1 MWCQHHVPLHIS
13 RKQVVDTNSIV
24 VRRDCFCLF
33 FFFLFDM
40 WMTDV
45 KETVGVSF
53 KDYDS
58 LFSLTTSEGLKK

>member
-1 MWCQHHVPLHIS
+1 
-13 RKQVVDTNSIV
+13 
-24 VRRDCFCLF
+24 
-33 FFFLFDM
+33 M

-58 LFSLTTSEGLKK
+58 AFSLTTSEGLEKKNNYDRQILSVIVGS

>member
-1 MWCQHHVPLHIS
+1 MWCEHHVPLHIS
-13 RKQVVDTNSIV
+13 RKEVVDANSIV
-24 VRRDCFCLF
+24 VCFYLF
-33 FFFLFDM
+33 FFYLFDM

-58 LFSLTTSEGLKK
+58 AFSLTTSEGLEKKK